1 MCITPDN
8 GAMKLFPARME
19 DLIDT
24 DPGVE
29 RCGVIA
35 LPHPKRGHVPA
46 VFLTRPEGSSES
58 EEELIARVR
67 SLIADN
73 LPDYYEPEFIRII
86 DIMPRT
92 ASGKVDYV
100 QLEKE
105 AAE

>member
-1 MCITPDN
+1 M
-8 GAMKLFPARME
+8 
-19 DLIDT
+19 
-24 DPGVE
+24 
-29 RCGVIA
+29 
-35 LPHPKRGHVPA
+35 
-46 VFLTRPEGSSES
+46 FLTRAEGSSES
-58 EEELIARVR
+58 DEDLIARVR

-100 QLEKE
+100 QLEQD